1 MNKHERELYFATLEE
16 SLLKGGAAFSEW
28 CILIAKSIYISFIN
42 EADLATIITSVACIE
57 TYFKSESP
65 QDKNKSLMQLINEAD
80 SLSEEEKYQLHILQK
95 YRNSWV
101 HADRI
106 DDMDLFPNEEKYQ
119 AELEKMSILSVR
131 MLLTVLFSHPFV

>member
-1 MNKHERELYFATLEE
+1 MTMNKHERELYFATLEE

-65 QDKNKSLMQLINEAD
+65 QDKNKSLLQLINETL
-80 SLSEEEKYQLHILQK
+80 SLKKKNINYTFCENIETVGFMPTESMIWTFFLMKKNIK
-95 YRNSWV
+95 RN
-101 HADRI
+101 
-106 DDMDLFPNEEKYQ
+106 
-119 AELEKMSILSVR
+119 
-131 MLLTVLFSHPFV
+131 

>member
-65 QDKNKSLMQLINEAD
+65 QDKNKSLLQLINEAD
-80 SLSEEEKYQLHILQK
+80 SLSE
-95 YRNSWV
+95 
-101 HADRI
+101 
-106 DDMDLFPNEEKYQ
+106 EEKYQ

>member
-16 SLLKGGAAFSEW
+16 SLLKGGATFSEW

-57 TYFKSESP
+57 TYLKSESP

-80 SLSEEEKYQLHILQK
+80 SLSEEEKYQ
-95 YRNSWV
+95 
-101 HADRI
+101 
-106 DDMDLFPNEEKYQ
+106 